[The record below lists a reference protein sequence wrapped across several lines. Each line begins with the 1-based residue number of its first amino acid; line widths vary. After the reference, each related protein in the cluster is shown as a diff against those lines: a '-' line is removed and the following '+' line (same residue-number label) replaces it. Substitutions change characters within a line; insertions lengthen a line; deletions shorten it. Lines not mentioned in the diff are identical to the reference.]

1 MNSIHVYSGDVT
13 VIVILRSPG
22 VGPWT
27 TCWWLSSSVCSVVCT
42 LCLIFCTLCQ
52 LSIMSNIQQAGKRAL
67 IPSYHCCIYWYTT
80 VYSLL
85 TYRQTNI
92 HAFLVMARLRL
103 VNVKQQWNCGT
114 SGIAVVSSSQYLRWY
129 LRWYRY
135 RRSNFRYRTTPLFN
149 IQSVMKNNSY
159 TFVPLARAT
168 IFQLL
173 LRNKRMLCASN
184 LYRYNAVR
192 CYRRNNRWCLYKQQY
207 LWLPF
212 VTIFPFVSY
221 CSLVTSDVRHI
232 TVRCIMMNISVETS
246 CQD

>member
-135 RRSNFRYRTTPLFN
+135 RRSNFRYRTTLFFRKWN
-149 IQSVMKNNSY
+149 
-159 TFVPLARAT
+159 
-168 IFQLL
+168 
-173 LRNKRMLCASN
+173 
-184 LYRYNAVR
+184 
-192 CYRRNNRWCLYKQQY
+192 
-207 LWLPF
+207 
-212 VTIFPFVSY
+212 
-221 CSLVTSDVRHI
+221 
-232 TVRCIMMNISVETS
+232 TVRAQALPVTELWKMSILSSDYLDFVQDLHADCRVSSVS
-246 CQD
+246 P